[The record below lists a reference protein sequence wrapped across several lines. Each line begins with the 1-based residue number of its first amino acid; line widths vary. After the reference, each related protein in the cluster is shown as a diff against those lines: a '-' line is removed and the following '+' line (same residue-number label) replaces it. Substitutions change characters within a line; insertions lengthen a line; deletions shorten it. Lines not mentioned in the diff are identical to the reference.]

1 MSLDDRLSSLTPEQ
15 RALFEA
21 LRARQQQQ
29 KKAAAP
35 RTHQPPPVTRRTPPN
50 GEGDWPLSS
59 DQERLWFIYQLDPEN
74 SAYNVDAAS
83 HITGPLDLGVIAG
96 CLHEIVRRHAAWRT
110 TFPTVDGRPVQRV
123 VPERQQHLSVVDL
136 SGLPE
141 GRRAAETDQV
151 LYDGTRALFSLET
164 GPLVR
169 TALVRLGPED
179 HLCLLVIHHLAT
191 DWITFQHFFREL
203 AVLYE
208 ASRNGRPSPLPE
220 PALQYP
226 DYVLWQREWMQGSVL
241 KDYVDWWVE
250 RLEGY
255 PRVLALPTDR
265 PRPPV
270 ETGHGDRWMIHTG
283 RDRAERLH
291 AFARSQ
297 GATLFI
303 AVLALF
309 DALFQ
314 KISGQDRLILG
325 TNTANRARPEL
336 ETVFGYFLTQLP
348 FPADLSGDPT
358 FREVISRVRKSALE
372 SYAHQELPFGK
383 LVEVINPARDTS
395 VMPLVQAI
403 VLVLDAHYHKIEVA
417 DLSFEPVSVFD
428 AHARF
433 DLMIGVYDRD
443 DGLTG
448 PLEFSADLY
457 DRTTIGR
464 WVELFYLLIDAAA
477 ADPDRRLSELP
488 SLSPG
493 ERHQVLA
500 EWNDTA
506 VEIPDAPALRQFE
519 AVAAARPGSL
529 AVGDWTYGE
538 LSERAT
544 CLARH
549 LRSLGIR
556 AGDLVAVG
564 LPRSPEMVASLLA
577 VWKAGAAYL
586 PVDPDLPAERRAFL
600 LEDSGAAVFVEDV
613 SGEGSGPLPDGPLA
627 GDRAYV
633 LYTSGSTGRPKGV
646 EVTHGA
652 LANFLAAMASLH
664 PLGEGDV
671 VLAVTTI
678 SFDIAALEL
687 FLPLTRGAR
696 VVLADRET
704 AADGALLARA
714 LDESGATVLQATPA
728 TFRQLLGSG
737 WEGRPGLL
745 LLCGGEALP
754 RDLADRLLPAGREL
768 WNQYGPT
775 ETTVWSTTGR
785 VEPGVRPVSL
795 GRPIGNT
802 QIHVLDGNLRP
813 VPLGSTGEVWIG
825 GAGLARGY
833 LGRPEL
839 TADRFRP
846 DPFSSDPGA
855 RFYRTGDLGRFRAGG
870 TLDFLGRTDHQVK
883 LRGHRI
889 ELGEIEAA
897 LRLHPGVADAAVL
910 LREERAGDARLA
922 AFVVPR
928 GDAPQPA
935 DFRTFLAERLPGIMV
950 PAAWVTLAAL
960 PLTPSGKV
968 DRRAL
973 ERMEVVSLG
982 AGERVAPRTP
992 EEEVLAAIWARVL
1005 DVPEVGVTDDFF
1017 ALGGH
1022 SLLATRL
1029 VAEVREAFG
1038 VDLPVRAVFQAPT
1051 VLSQAGALALARA
1064 AGDGFPAPGPIL
1076 PVSRDG
1082 LLPLSF
1088 AQERLWFLDRLTP
1101 GSPAYNLPLALRV
1114 RGGLDLTALARAVA
1128 AVVERHEALRTTFV
1142 GLEGRPAQRIA
1153 PAEGWSL
1160 PVRDLS
1166 GAPDPEA
1173 EARRLAQAEAVRPF
1187 DLARGPLLRTGL
1199 LRLGPGEHVL
1209 LLTVHHIVADLW
1221 GLGIL
1226 VREMATFYA
1235 AGTTGRP
1242 AGLPELPVQYADFA
1256 VWQRGW
1262 LQGEVLERQLA
1273 FWRERLAGAPEALD
1287 LPTDRPRPPV
1297 QG

>member
-1 MSLDDRLSSLTPEQ
+1 MSLGDRLSSLTPEQ

-35 RTHQPPPVTRRTPPN
+35 RTHQPPPVPRRTGPTA
-50 GEGDWPLSS
+50 EGDWPLSP

-83 HITGPLDLGVIAG
+83 HIVGPLDLGTIEG
-96 CLHEIVRRHAAWRT
+96 CLHEIVRRHAAWRA
-110 TFPTVDGRPVQRV
+110 TFPTMAGRPVQRV
-123 VPERQQHLSVVDL
+123 VPGRRQHLSVVDL
-136 SGLPE
+136 SALPE
-141 GRRAAETDQV
+141 GGRAAEADRV
-151 LYDGTRALFSLET
+151 LYDGTRALFDLET

-179 HLCLLVIHHLAT
+179 HICLLVIHHLAT

-226 DYVLWQREWMQGSVL
+226 DYVLWQRDWMQGDVQ

-270 ETGHGDRWMIHTG
+270 ETGHGDRWMIRTG
-283 RDRAERLH
+283 RDRAQRLH
-291 AFARSQ
+291 AFARRE

-303 AVLALF
+303 AVLAFF

-348 FPADLSGDPT
+348 FPADLSGDPA
-358 FREVISRVRKSALE
+358 FREVLARVRKSALE

-383 LVEVINPARDTS
+383 LIEVINPERDTS

-403 VLVLDAHYHKIEVA
+403 VLVLDAHYHKIEIA

-443 DGLTG
+443 DGLDG
-448 PLEFSADLY
+448 PLEFNADLY
-457 DRTTIGR
+457 DKTTIGR
-464 WVELFYLLIDAAA
+464 WVELFYQLIDTVT

-488 SLSPG
+488 ALSEA

-506 VEIPDAPALRQFE
+506 AEVPDAPALRLFE
-519 AVAAARPGSL
+519 AIAAARPGSP

-538 LSERAT
+538 LHDRAT
-544 CLARH
+544 GLARH
-549 LRSLGIR
+549 LRSLGLG

-577 VWKAGAAYL
+577 VWKVGAAYL
-586 PVDPDLPAERRAFL
+586 PVDPDLPAERIAFL
-600 LEDSGAAVFVEDV
+600 LEDSGAAVFVEEL
-613 SGEGSGPLPDGPLA
+613 SGEGEGSLPDGPLA

-664 PLGEGDV
+664 PLGEEDV

-714 LDESGATVLQATPA
+714 LEESGATVLQATPA

-775 ETTVWSTTGR
+775 ETTVWSSTGR
-785 VEPGVRPVSL
+785 VGHGVRPVPL

-802 QIHVLDGNLRP
+802 RIHLLSHDFQP

-833 LGRPEL
+833 LGRPGL

-846 DPFSSDPGA
+846 DSFSEEPGA
-855 RFYRTGDLGRFRAGG
+855 RLYRTGDLGRFLPDG

-922 AFVVPR
+922 AFV
-928 GDAPQPA
+928 
-935 DFRTFLAERLPGIMV
+935 
-950 PAAWVTLAAL
+950 
-960 PLTPSGKV
+960 
-968 DRRAL
+968 
-973 ERMEVVSLG
+973 
-982 AGERVAPRTP
+982 
-992 EEEVLAAIWARVL
+992 
-1005 DVPEVGVTDDFF
+1005 
-1017 ALGGH
+1017 
-1022 SLLATRL
+1022 
-1029 VAEVREAFG
+1029 
-1038 VDLPVRAVFQAPT
+1038 
-1051 VLSQAGALALARA
+1051 
-1064 AGDGFPAPGPIL
+1064 
-1076 PVSRDG
+1076 
-1082 LLPLSF
+1082 
-1088 AQERLWFLDRLTP
+1088 
-1101 GSPAYNLPLALRV
+1101 
-1114 RGGLDLTALARAVA
+1114 
-1128 AVVERHEALRTTFV
+1128 
-1142 GLEGRPAQRIA
+1142 
-1153 PAEGWSL
+1153 
-1160 PVRDLS
+1160 
-1166 GAPDPEA
+1166 
-1173 EARRLAQAEAVRPF
+1173 
-1187 DLARGPLLRTGL
+1187 
-1199 LRLGPGEHVL
+1199 
-1209 LLTVHHIVADLW
+1209 
-1221 GLGIL
+1221 
-1226 VREMATFYA
+1226 
-1235 AGTTGRP
+1235 
-1242 AGLPELPVQYADFA
+1242 
-1256 VWQRGW
+1256 
-1262 LQGEVLERQLA
+1262 
-1273 FWRERLAGAPEALD
+1273 
-1287 LPTDRPRPPV
+1287 
-1297 QG
+1297 